1 MKTKGALIWEF
12 NQPWT
17 IQEIEIGDP
26 VKDEVKIQME
36 AAGMCH
42 SDHHLVTGDIPM
54 AGFPVLGGHEGAGIV
69 TEVGPGVEGLEPG
82 DHVVLSFIPSCG
94 SCPSCQAGMR
104 NLCDLGAMLLQ
115 GTAVSDNTH
124 RIHATD
130 GTPVIPMTLL
140 GTFSP
145 YMVVHKSSVVKI
157 DPSIPFEV
165 ACLVGCGVTTG
176 YGSAVRSADVRPG
189 DDVVIAGV
197 GGVGMGALQGA
208 LNAGARNIFAV
219 DPVEFKREKAMEL
232 GATHAVEAMEEA
244 TEIAKQF
251 TNGQGADQTIV
262 TVGVVKPDH
271 VGQAMASIRKAG
283 TVVVTALGDIN
294 STEPLPVSLADVT
307 LFQKRIQGAMFG
319 MSNPNWDILRQL
331 ELYRAGALKLDELV
345 TTKDTLWLGTLL
357 DEDSTFYGDLF
368 AHVVDWHGELYLEDG
383 LHRAVRSALRNRH
396 IIHARMLD
404 LDAIDLDTDTDSVA
418 DRLDTERLPSPGRA
432 PVPGGAHRKPARSTG
447 WTLPP
452 ATPPQW

>member
-17 IQEIEIGDP
+17 IEEIEIGDP

-36 AAGMCH
+36 ASGMCH

-124 RIHATD
+124 RIHAKD

-189 DDVVIAGV
+189 DDVVIAGI

-208 LNAGARNIFAV
+208 LNAGARNIFAI
-219 DPVEFKREKAMEL
+219 DPVEWKRDQALKF
-232 GATHAVEAMEEA
+232 GATHVYPDIGSAMMGVAEV
-244 TEIAKQF
+244 T
-251 TNGQGADQTIV
+251 QGR
-262 TVGVVKPDH
+262 
-271 VGQAMASIRKAG
+271 MASKTIITTGELKGEEIDNYLNITAKGG
-283 TVVVTALGDIN
+283 TCVVTAVAN
-294 STEPLPVSLADVT
+294 MASSDVT
-307 LFQKRIQGAMFG
+307 LNLSM
-319 MSNPNWDILRQL
+319 L
-331 ELYRAGALKLDELV
+331 
-345 TTKDTLWLGTLL
+345 TLL
-357 DEDSTFYGDLF
+357 QKNLQGTIFGGGNPHFDIPQLLSMYKAGRLNLDDMVTRQYK
-368 AHVVDWHGELYLEDG
+368 LEQINDG
-383 LHRAVRSALRNRH
+383 YRD
-396 IIHARMLD
+396 MLEGKN
-404 LDAIDLDTDTDSVA
+404 IRGVIRYTDA
-418 DRLDTERLPSPGRA
+418 DR
-432 PVPGGAHRKPARSTG
+432 
-447 WTLPP
+447 
-452 ATPPQW
+452 